1 MRYFAIEKSLN
12 EKIMGKIPPVKEFVH
27 SCNVDKESKFID
39 KFLFEKIEIQPVL
52 SNVILY
58 NTAKLTDFIDVFGDV
73 GFNSGYLISDKFK
86 QILDLFNCYGFQ
98 FFETYIIQ
106 NNQRNDNYWQINIY
120 DFAFHFIDFK
130 KTLFFLKDRDINRN
144 VTSEII
150 NFNNENEFKS
160 FVNNLSY
167 PKMISFSSIS
177 FTENMNLDF
186 FTLRYTDGAQKGIV
200 SEKLKNELE
209 KNEITGIEFR
219 PIEISL
225 QDWLKRDGPRDQI
238 YGRSW

>member
-1 MRYFAIEKSLN
+1 MKYFALQTSLN
-12 EKIMGKIPPVKEFVH
+12 KKVLGKYPNIDGFVH
-27 SCNVDKESKFID
+27 HCNVDEESKFID
-39 KFLFEKIEIQPVL
+39 KFLFEKIEIKPVL
-52 SNVILY
+52 SNVILS
-58 NTAKLTDFIDVFGDV
+58 NDAKLIDFIDVFGDV
-73 GFNSGYLISDKFK
+73 GFNFGYIISDKFK
-86 QILDLFNCYGFQ
+86 QILDQFNCYGFQ

-106 NNQRNDNYWQINIY
+106 NNQRIDNYWQTNIY
-120 DFAFHFIDFK
+120 DFAFSFIDFK
-130 KTLFFLKDRDINRN
+130 NTLFLLKDRDLNRN
-144 VTSEII
+144 VISKSI
-150 NFNNENEFKS
+150 NFSNENEFKL

-186 FTLRYTDGAQKGIV
+186 FTLRYSDGAQKGIV
-200 SEKLKNELE
+200 SEKLKNEME